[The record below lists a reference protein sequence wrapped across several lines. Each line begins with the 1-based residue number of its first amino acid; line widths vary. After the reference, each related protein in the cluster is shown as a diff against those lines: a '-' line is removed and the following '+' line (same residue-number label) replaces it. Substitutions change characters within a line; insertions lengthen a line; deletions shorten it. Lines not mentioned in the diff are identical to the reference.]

1 LRPTLSK
8 GDNQEGTMKS
18 VWSIPVAFALVL
30 AGAGLAQAQQRYP
43 AQFANQW
50 SNACQESCKGNSLYR
65 DRAGICPSYCTCVL
79 EEAQA
84 KVPLEVAIQ
93 ADKDLAAKKNDTE
106 AVKKVNE
113 ATLACQSR
121 FQAQKPA
128 GQTKMRK

>member
-1 LRPTLSK
+1 MRF
-8 GDNQEGTMKS
+8 
-18 VWSIPVAFALVL
+18 VWSIPLTFALAI
-30 AGAGLAQAQQRYP
+30 AGSSLAQAQQRYP

-50 SNACQESCKGNSLYR
+50 SNSCQESCKGNTLYK

-79 EEAQA
+79 EEVQA

-128 GQTKMRK
+128 GQSKMKR